1 MKISKNWLSKHIDT
15 NLSHDDISTLLTGCG
30 LEVEHLEEW
39 ESLKGGLQNVVV
51 GHVLS
56 CEKHPNADKLSVTL
70 VDVGDGDPKK
80 IVCGAPNVAAGQK
93 VIVALPGAVLYPA
106 VGESFEIKKS
116 KIRGEESNGMLCA
129 EDEIGLG
136 TSHAGIMLLPA
147 ETPIGMAAADYFQI
161 EKDIVFEI
169 GLTPN
174 RADAA
179 SHYGVA
185 RDLAALTNIKNLH
198 LALTSVVKVSNLSGP
213 VSVNV
218 QDTNDCP
225 RYSGIY
231 ISNVSVGQSPQWLK
245 NKLSAIGVRSINN
258 IVDITNYILHD
269 LGQPLHAFDADRIQ
283 GNTILVKRSANE
295 EKFVTLDDIERKLNG
310 TELMIADSKGSLCM
324 AGVFGG
330 KNAGVNESTKNIFL
344 ESAYFNSVVVRK
356 ASRLHGIHTDSSFRF
371 ERGTDPEMTITAM
384 MKAAKMIEEL
394 AGGKIADAIID
405 LYPQP
410 IVWNKIELAYK
421 YIDTLIGNQLE
432 RDLIKKIISDLGMQV
447 DAETTDGLS
456 LSVPPF
462 KVDVTRAADVVEEI
476 IRIYG
481 YNAIE
486 LPGKI
491 SMTVSSSSKPD
502 IEKVNIKIA
511 ATLIGKGFFEIL
523 NNSLTKKDTAQHIVM
538 NEGDAV
544 VEVLNPLSND
554 LGVLRNSMLLPGLE
568 TIAYNLNRKQ
578 KEIRLFENGKV
589 YSVNNG
595 LYTEKNKIAIWISGE
610 LNKEHWQKTVNPV
623 DIYSMKTLA
632 QSVLSAIGIEE
643 YKLNIEQ
650 KEGTVFSQTIDIMLK
665 KRTLVSI
672 AEVNKKTLKLY
683 DISQPVY
690 YSELDLETI
699 MRAISSA
706 DLRAQ
711 EPTKYPEVR
720 RDLSMVLDKN
730 VNYSEVEEIAY
741 NSVKGILRE
750 VNLFDVYE
758 GDKIESGKK
767 SYALSFILRDDEA
780 TLQDKQIDTAIDK
793 LMKQFE
799 SRLGAIIRTQ

>member
-1 MKISKNWLSKHIDT
+1 MKISKNWLSNHIDS
-15 NLSHDDISTLLTGCG
+15 NLSHDEISTLLTGCG

-51 GHVLS
+51 GLVLT
-56 CEKHPNADKLSVTL
+56 CEKHPNADKLSLTL
-70 VDVGDGDPKK
+70 VDVGDGEPKK

-93 VIVALPGAVLYPA
+93 VIVALQGAVLYPTS
-106 VGESFEIKKS
+106 GEPFEIKKS

-136 TSHAGIMLLPA
+136 ASHAGIMVLPD
-147 ETPIGMAAADYFQI
+147 ETPVGLSAAEYFQI
-161 EKDIVFEI
+161 EKDVVFEI

-185 RDLAALTNIKNLH
+185 RDLAALTNIKNLNFVQ
-198 LALTSVVKVSNLSGP
+198 TSN
-213 VSVNV
+213 VNV
-218 QDTNDCP
+218 ANQTGSIGVQIEDANDCP
-225 RYSGIY
+225 RYSGVY
-231 ISNVSVGQSPQWLK
+231 ISNVTVGKSPQWLI

-269 LGQPLHAFDADRIQ
+269 LGQPLHAFDANKIQ
-283 GNTILVKRSANE
+283 GNTIIVKRSNKGD
-295 EKFVTLDDIERKLNG
+295 KFITLDDAERELNG
-310 TELMIADSKGSLCM
+310 AELMISDMNGGLCM

-330 KNAGVNESTKNIFL
+330 KTSGVTEGTTSIFL
-344 ESAYFNSVVVRK
+344 ESAYFNPVVVRK
-356 ASRLHGIHTDSSFRF
+356 ASRYHGIHTDSSFRF
-371 ERGTDPEMTITAM
+371 ERGTDPEMTINAM

-394 AGGKIADAIID
+394 AGGKIAETIID
-405 LYPQP
+405 VYPQP
-410 IVWNKIELAYK
+410 IEWKKIDLNYQ
-421 YIDTLIGNQLE
+421 YVDTLIGNQLE
-432 RDLIKKIISDLGMQV
+432 RDLIKKIITDLGIKV
-447 DAETTDGLS
+447 ENENEHGLS
-456 LSVPPF
+456 LLVPPF

-491 SMTVSSSSKPD
+491 SMTVTSSMKPD
-502 IEKVNIKIA
+502 VERVVAKIA
-511 ATLIGKGFFEIL
+511 NTLIGKGYFEIL
-523 NNSLTKKDTAQHIVM
+523 NNSLTKKDTAQLISM
-538 NEGDAV
+538 NEGDEA

-568 TIAYNLNRKQ
+568 SIAYNLNRKQ
-578 KEIRLFENGKV
+578 KEIRLFETGKV

-610 LNKEHWQKTVNPV
+610 LNKEHWQKTVNTV
-623 DIYSMKTLA
+623 DIYSMKSLV
-632 QSVLSAIGIEE
+632 QSIFHALGIEN

-650 KEGTVFSQTIDIMLK
+650 KSSNVFSSTIDLMLK
-665 KRTLVSI
+665 KRVMATI
-672 AEVNKKTLKLY
+672 GEVNKKTLKQF
-683 DISQPVY
+683 DINQPVFY
-690 YSELDLETI
+690 AELDIESI
-699 MRAISSA
+699 MRAISPSDIKA
-706 DLRAQ
+706 V
-711 EPTKYPEVR
+711 EPPKYPEVR

-730 VNYSEVEEIAY
+730 VNYSEVEEIAF

-758 GDKIESGKK
+758 GDKIEAGKK
-767 SYALSFILRDDEA
+767 SYALSFILRDNEA

-793 LMKQFE
+793 LMKQLE
-799 SRLGAIIRTQ
+799 TRLGAIIRTQ

>member
-1 MKISKNWLSKHIDT
+1 MKISKNWLSNHIDS
-15 NLSHDDISTLLTGCG
+15 NLSHDEISTLLTGCG

-51 GHVLS
+51 GHVLT
-56 CEKHPNADKLSVTL
+56 CEKHPNADKLSLTL

-93 VIVALPGAVLYPA
+93 VIVALQGAVLYPTSS
-106 VGESFEIKKS
+106 ESFEIKKS

-136 TSHAGIMLLPA
+136 TSHAGIMVLPD
-147 ETPIGMAAADYFQI
+147 ETPVGLSAAEYFQI
-161 EKDIVFEI
+161 EKDVVFEI

-185 RDLAALTNIKNLH
+185 RDLAALTNIKNLNVVQ
-198 LALTSVVKVSNLSGP
+198 ASNFNVANQTGPISV
-213 VSVNV
+213 
-218 QDTNDCP
+218 QIEDANDCP
-225 RYSGIY
+225 RYSGVY
-231 ISNVSVGQSPQWLK
+231 ISNITVGKSPQWLI

-269 LGQPLHAFDADRIQ
+269 LGQPLHAFDANKIQ
-283 GNTILVKRSANE
+283 GNTIIVKRSNKGD
-295 EKFVTLDDIERKLNG
+295 KFITLDDAERELNG
-310 TELMIADSKGSLCM
+310 AELMIADMNGGLCM

-330 KNAGVNESTKNIFL
+330 KTSGVTEGTTSIFL
-344 ESAYFNSVVVRK
+344 ESAYFNPVVVRK
-356 ASRLHGIHTDSSFRF
+356 ASRYHGIHTDSSFRF
-371 ERGTDPEMTITAM
+371 ERGTDPEMTIIAM

-394 AGGKIADAIID
+394 AGGKIAETIID
-405 LYPQP
+405 VYPQP
-410 IVWNKIELAYK
+410 IEWKKIDLNYQ
-421 YIDTLIGNQLE
+421 YVDTLIGNQLE
-432 RDLIKKIISDLGMQV
+432 RDLIKKIITDLGIKV
-447 DAETTDGLS
+447 DSENEDGLS
-456 LSVPPF
+456 LLVPPF
-462 KVDVTRAADVVEEI
+462 KVDVTRASDVVEEI

-491 SMTVSSSSKPD
+491 SMTVTSSMKPD
-502 IEKVNIKIA
+502 VERVVAKIA
-511 ATLIGKGFFEIL
+511 NTLIGKGYFEIL
-523 NNSLTKKDTAQHIVM
+523 NNSLTKKDTAQLISM
-538 NEGDAV
+538 NEGDEV

-568 TIAYNLNRKQ
+568 SIAYNLNRKQ
-578 KEIRLFENGKV
+578 KEIRLFETGKV

-610 LNKEHWQKTVNPV
+610 LNKEHWQKTVNTV
-623 DIYSMKTLA
+623 DIYSMKSLV
-632 QSVLSAIGIEE
+632 QSIFHALGIEN

-650 KEGTVFSQTIDIMLK
+650 KSSNVFSNTIDLMLK
-665 KRTLVSI
+665 KRVMATI
-672 AEVNKKTLKLY
+672 GEVNKKTLKQF
-683 DISQPVY
+683 DINQPVFY
-690 YSELDLETI
+690 AELDIETI
-699 MRAISSA
+699 MRAVSPSDITA
-706 DLRAQ
+706 V
-711 EPTKYPEVR
+711 EPPKYPEVR

-730 VNYSEVEEIAY
+730 VNYSEVEEIAF

-758 GDKIESGKK
+758 GDKIEAGKK

-793 LMKQFE
+793 LMKQLE
-799 SRLGAIIRTQ
+799 TRLGAIIRTQ

>member
-1 MKISKNWLSKHIDT
+1 MKISKNWLSSHIDT
-15 NLSHDDISTLLTGCG
+15 NKTPEEISALLTGCG
-30 LEVEHLEEW
+30 LEVEHMEEW

-56 CEKHPNADKLSVTL
+56 CEKHPNADKLSLTL
-70 VDVGDGDPKK
+70 VDVGDGEPKK

-93 VIVALPGAVLYPA
+93 VIVALPGAVLYPT

-116 KIRGEESNGMLCA
+116 KIRGEESNGMICA

-136 TSHAGIMLLPA
+136 TSHAGIMILPDD
-147 ETPIGMAAADYFQI
+147 TTVGMPAADYFQI
-161 EKDIVFEI
+161 ERDVVFEI

-185 RDLAALTNIKNLH
+185 RDLAALTNIKNLIT
-198 LALTSVVKVSNLSGP
+198 TSSSDVKIANQTGP
-213 VSVNV
+213 VTVNV
-218 QDTNDCP
+218 VDANDCP
-225 RYSGIY
+225 RYSGVY
-231 ISNVSVGQSPQWLK
+231 ISNVTVGASPQWLK

-283 GNTILVKRSANE
+283 GNYINVKRSANE

-310 TELMIADSKGSLCM
+310 TELMIADANTSLCM

-344 ESAYFNSVVVRK
+344 ESAYFNPVVVRK
-356 ASRLHGIHTDSSFRF
+356 ASRLHSIHTDSSFRF

-384 MKAAKMIEEL
+384 MKAAKMIQEL
-394 AGGKIADAIID
+394 AGGQIADAIID
-405 LYPQP
+405 VYPQP
-410 IVWNKIELAYK
+410 IEWKKIDLNYN
-421 YIDTLIGNQLE
+421 YVHTLIGNQLDH
-432 RDLIKKIISDLGMQV
+432 DLIVKIITDLGMKV
-447 DAETTDGLS
+447 ESENAEGLI

-491 SMTVSSSSKPD
+491 SMTVSSSVKPD
-502 IEKVNIKIA
+502 IEKVYSKIA
-511 ATLIGKGFFEIL
+511 TTLIGKGYFEIL
-523 NNSLTKKDTAQHIVM
+523 NNSLTKKDTAQLISM
-538 NEGDAV
+538 NEGDEV

-554 LGVLRNSMLLPGLE
+554 LGILRNSMLLPGLDS
-568 TIAYNLNRKQ
+568 IAYNLNRKQ
-578 KEIRLFENGKV
+578 KEIRLFESGKV

-623 DIYSMKTLA
+623 DIYTMKSLV
-632 QSVLSAIGIEE
+632 QSLLSALGIET

-650 KEGTVFSQTIDIMLK
+650 KQGNVFSQTIDIMLK
-665 KRTLVSI
+665 KRVMANI
-672 AEVNKKTLKLY
+672 GEVNKKTLKQF
-683 DISQPVY
+683 DINQPVFY
-690 YSELDLETI
+690 AELDVETI
-699 MRAISSA
+699 MRAVSA
-706 DLRAQ
+706 TDITAQ
-711 EPTKYPEVR
+711 EPPKYPEVR

-730 VNYSEVEEIAY
+730 VNYAEVEEIAY

-799 SRLGAIIRTQ
+799 TRLGAIIRTQ

>member
-1 MKISKNWLSKHIDT
+1 MKISKNWLSSHINT
-15 NLSHDDISTLLTGCG
+15 NKTHDEISTLLTGCG
-30 LEVEHLEEW
+30 LEVEHIEEW
-39 ESLKGGLQNVVV
+39 ESLKGGLKNVVV
-51 GHVLS
+51 GHVVS

-70 VDVGDGDPKK
+70 VDIGDGEPKK
-80 IVCGAPNVAAGQK
+80 IVCGAPNVATGQK
-93 VIVALPGAVLYPA
+93 VIVALPGAVLYPT

-116 KIRGEESNGMLCA
+116 KIRGEESNGMICA
-129 EDEIGLG
+129 EDEIGMG
-136 TSHAGIMLLPA
+136 TSHAGIMILPDNTA
-147 ETPIGMAAADYFQI
+147 IGMPAADYFQI
-161 EKDIVFEI
+161 ERDVVFEI

-185 RDLAALTNIKNLH
+185 RDLAALTNIKNLIT
-198 LALTSVVKVSNLSGP
+198 TSSSDVKVANQTG
-213 VSVNV
+213 SVTV
-218 QDTNDCP
+218 KVEDANDCP
-225 RYSGIY
+225 RYSGVY

-269 LGQPLHAFDADRIQ
+269 LGQPLHAFDADCIQ
-283 GNTILVKRSANE
+283 GNSIKVKRSTNE
-295 EKFVTLDDIERKLNG
+295 EKFITLDDIERKLNG
-310 TELMIADSKGSLCM
+310 TELMIADANTSLCM

-356 ASRLHGIHTDSSFRF
+356 ASRLHSIHTDSSFRF

-384 MKAAKMIEEL
+384 MKAAKMIQEL
-394 AGGKIADAIID
+394 AGGQIADTIID
-405 LYPQP
+405 VYPQP
-410 IVWNKIELAYK
+410 IEWKKIDLNYK
-421 YIDTLIGNQLE
+421 YVDTLIGNQLDH
-432 RDLIKKIISDLGMQV
+432 DLIKKIITDLGMKI
-447 DAETTDGLS
+447 ESENTEGLLIS
-456 LSVPPF
+456 IPPF

-491 SMTVSSSSKPD
+491 SMTVSSSVKPD
-502 IEKVNIKIA
+502 VEKITSKIA
-511 ATLIGKGFFEIL
+511 TTLIGKGYFEIL
-523 NNSLTKKDTAQHIVM
+523 NNSLTKKDTAQLISM
-538 NEGDAV
+538 NEGEEA

-554 LGVLRNSMLLPGLE
+554 LGILRNSMLLPGLE
-568 TIAYNLNRKQ
+568 SIAYNLNRKQ

-589 YSVNNG
+589 YSVNSG

-610 LNKEHWQKTVNPV
+610 LNKEHWQKTVNVV
-623 DIYSMKTLA
+623 DIYSMKSLV
-632 QSVLSAIGIEE
+632 QSILHSLGIEN

-650 KEGTVFSQTIDIMLK
+650 NSGTVFSQSIDIMLK
-665 KRTLVSI
+665 KRMMASI
-672 AEVNKKTLKLY
+672 GEVNKKTLKQF
-683 DISQPVY
+683 DINQPVY
-690 YSELDLETI
+690 YTELDVETI
-699 MRAISSA
+699 MRAVSST
-706 DLRAQ
+706 DLTAQ
-711 EPTKYPEVR
+711 EPPKYPEVR

-758 GDKIESGKK
+758 GDKIEAGKK

-799 SRLGAIIRTQ
+799 TRLGAIIRTQ

>member
-1 MKISKNWLSKHIDT
+1 MKISKNWLASHIDT
-15 NLSHDDISTLLTGCG
+15 NKTPEEISALLTGCG
-30 LEVEHLEEW
+30 LEVEHMEEW

-51 GHVLS
+51 GHILS
-56 CEKHPNADKLSVTL
+56 CEKHPNADKLSLTL
-70 VDVGDGDPKK
+70 VDVGDGEPKK

-93 VIVALPGAVLYPA
+93 VIVALSGAMLYPT
-106 VGESFEIKKS
+106 VGEPFEIKKS
-116 KIRGEESNGMLCA
+116 KIRGEESNGMICA

-136 TSHAGIMLLPA
+136 TSHAGIMILP
-147 ETPIGMAAADYFQI
+147 EDTQVGMSASEYFKI
-161 EKDIVFEI
+161 EKDVVFEI

-185 RDLAALTNIKNLH
+185 RDLGALTNIKNLKTEI
-198 LALTSVVKVSNLSGP
+198 APSVKSGSHTGP
-213 VSVNV
+213 ISVQV
-218 QDTNDCP
+218 EDANDCP
-225 RYSGIY
+225 RYSGVY
-231 ISNVSVGQSPQWLK
+231 ISNVTVGASPQWLK

-269 LGQPLHAFDADRIQ
+269 LGQPLHAFDADCIH
-283 GNTILVKRSANE
+283 GNSINVKRSTNE
-295 EKFVTLDDIERKLNG
+295 EKFITLDDIERKLNG
-310 TELMIADSKGSLCM
+310 TELMIADANTSLCM

-344 ESAYFNSVVVRK
+344 ESAYFNPVVVRK
-356 ASRLHGIHTDSSFRF
+356 ASRLHSIHTDSSFRF

-384 MKAAKMIEEL
+384 MKAAKMIQEL
-394 AGGKIADAIID
+394 AGGQIADAIID
-405 LYPQP
+405 VYPQP
-410 IVWNKIELAYK
+410 IAWKKIDLNYN
-421 YIDTLIGNQLE
+421 YVHTLIGNHLDH
-432 RDLIKKIISDLGMQV
+432 DLIVKIITDLGMKV
-447 DAETTDGLS
+447 ESENADGLI

-491 SMTVSSSSKPD
+491 SMTVSSSVKPD
-502 IEKVNIKIA
+502 VEKVNSKIA

-523 NNSLTKKDTAQHIVM
+523 NNSLTKKDTAQLISM
-538 NEGDAV
+538 NEGDEV

-568 TIAYNLNRKQ
+568 SIAYNLNRKQ
-578 KEIRLFENGKV
+578 KEIRLFESGKV

-595 LYTEKNKIAIWISGE
+595 LYTEKNRIAIWISGE

-623 DIYSMKTLA
+623 DIYTIKSLL
-632 QSVLSAIGIEE
+632 QSVLSALGIAN

-650 KEGTVFSQTIDIMLK
+650 KQGNVFTQTIDIMLK
-665 KRTLVSI
+665 KRVMANIGEVS
-672 AEVNKKTLKLY
+672 KKTLKQF
-683 DISQPVY
+683 DINQPVFY
-690 YSELDLETI
+690 AELDVETI
-699 MRAISSA
+699 MRAVSST
-706 DLRAQ
+706 DITAQ
-711 EPTKYPEVR
+711 EPPKYPEVR

-730 VNYSEVEEIAY
+730 VNYAEVEEIAF

-758 GDKIESGKK
+758 GDKIEVGKK

-799 SRLGAIIRTQ
+799 TRLGAIIRTQ

>member
-1 MKISKNWLSKHIDT
+1 MKISKNWLSSHIKT
-15 NLSHDDISTLLTGCG
+15 NKTHDEISTLLTGCG

-80 IVCGAPNVAAGQK
+80 IVCGAPNVAVGQK
-93 VIVALPGAVLYPA
+93 VIVALPGAVLYPT

-116 KIRGEESNGMLCA
+116 KIRGEESNGMICA
-129 EDEIGLG
+129 EDEIGMG
-136 TSHAGIMLLPA
+136 TSHAGIMILPA
-147 ETPIGMAAADYFQI
+147 ETTVGMPAADYFQI
-161 EKDIVFEI
+161 ERDVVFEI

-185 RDLAALTNIKNLH
+185 RDLAALTNIKNLIT
-198 LALTSVVKVSNLSGP
+198 TSSSEVKVAYQTGP
-213 VSVNV
+213 VTVKV
-218 QDTNDCP
+218 EDENDCP
-225 RYSGIY
+225 RYSGVY
-231 ISNVSVGQSPQWLK
+231 ISNVTVGQSPQWLK

-269 LGQPLHAFDADRIQ
+269 LGQPLHAFDADCIQ
-283 GNTILVKRSANE
+283 GNTINVKRSNNE

-310 TELMIADSKGSLCM
+310 TELMITDANTSLCM

-384 MKAAKMIEEL
+384 TKAAKMIQEL
-394 AGGKIADAIID
+394 AGGQIAESIID
-405 LYPQP
+405 VYPQP
-410 IVWNKIELAYK
+410 IEWKKIDLNYN
-421 YIDTLIGNQLE
+421 YVDTLIGNKLDH
-432 RDLIKKIISDLGMQV
+432 DLIKKIITDLGMKV
-447 DAETTDGLS
+447 ESENAEGLKI
-456 LSVPPF
+456 SVPPF

-491 SMTVSSSSKPD
+491 SMTVSSSVKPD
-502 IEKVNIKIA
+502 VEKVNSKIA
-511 ATLIGKGFFEIL
+511 ATLIGKGYFEIL
-523 NNSLTKKDTAQHIVM
+523 NNSLTKKDTAQLISM
-538 NEGDAV
+538 NEGDEA

-568 TIAYNLNRKQ
+568 SIAYNLNRKQ
-578 KEIRLFENGKV
+578 KEIRLFESGKV

-623 DIYSMKTLA
+623 DIYSMKALV
-632 QSVLSAIGIEE
+632 QSVLSALGIENF
-643 YKLNIEQ
+643 KLNIEQ
-650 KEGTVFSQTIDIMLK
+650 KSGTVFSQTIDLIFK
-665 KRTLVSI
+665 KRVMVSI
-672 AEVNKKTLKLY
+672 GEVNKKTLKQF
-683 DISQPVY
+683 DINQPVY
-690 YSELDLETI
+690 YAELDVETI
-699 MRAISSA
+699 MRAVSSK
-706 DLRAQ
+706 DLTAQ
-711 EPTKYPEVR
+711 EPSKYPEVR

-767 SYALSFILRDDEA
+767 SYALSFILRDDES

-799 SRLGAIIRTQ
+799 TRLGAIIRTQ

>member
-1 MKISKNWLSKHIDT
+1 MKISKNWLSSHINT
-15 NLSHDDISTLLTGCG
+15 NKTHDEISTLLTGCG
-30 LEVEHLEEW
+30 LEVEHIEEW
-39 ESLKGGLQNVVV
+39 ESLKGGLQKVVV
-51 GHVLS
+51 GHVVF
-56 CEKHPNADKLSVTL
+56 CEKHPNADKLSVTM
-70 VDVGDGDPKK
+70 VDIGDGEPKK
-80 IVCGAPNVAAGQK
+80 IVCGAPNVATGQK
-93 VIVALPGAVLYPA
+93 VIVALPGAVLYPT
-106 VGESFEIKKS
+106 VGESFEIKIS
-116 KIRGEESNGMLCA
+116 KIRGEESNGMICA
-129 EDEIGLG
+129 EDEIGMG
-136 TSHAGIMLLPA
+136 TSHAGIMILPDD
-147 ETPIGMAAADYFQI
+147 TSVGMPAADYFQI
-161 EKDIVFEI
+161 ERDVVFEI

-185 RDLAALTNIKNLH
+185 RDLAVLTNIKNLIT
-198 LALTSVVKVSNLSGP
+198 TSSSDVKVANQTGP
-213 VSVNV
+213 VTVKV
-218 QDTNDCP
+218 EDTNDCP
-225 RYSGIY
+225 RYSGVY

-269 LGQPLHAFDADRIQ
+269 LGQPLHAFDADSIQ
-283 GNTILVKRSANE
+283 GNTINVKRSSNE
-295 EKFVTLDDIERKLNG
+295 EKFITLDDIERKLTG
-310 TELMIADSKGSLCM
+310 TELMIADANTSLCM

-356 ASRLHGIHTDSSFRF
+356 ASRLHSIHTDSSFRF

-384 MKAAKMIEEL
+384 MKAAKMIQEL
-394 AGGKIADAIID
+394 AGGQIADTIID
-405 LYPQP
+405 VYPQL
-410 IVWNKIELAYK
+410 IEWKKIDLNYK
-421 YIDTLIGNQLE
+421 YVDTLIGNQLDH
-432 RDLIKKIISDLGMQV
+432 DLIKKIITDLGMII
-447 DAETTDGLS
+447 DSESSEGLLIS
-456 LSVPPF
+456 IPPF

-491 SMTVSSSSKPD
+491 SMTVSSSVKPD
-502 IEKVNIKIA
+502 VEKVTSKIA
-511 ATLIGKGFFEIL
+511 TTLIGKGYFEIL
-523 NNSLTKKDTAQHIVM
+523 NNSLTKKDTAQLISM
-538 NEGDAV
+538 NEGDEA

-554 LGVLRNSMLLPGLE
+554 LGILRNSMLLPGLE
-568 TIAYNLNRKQ
+568 SIAYNLNRKQ

-595 LYTEKNKIAIWISGE
+595 LYTEKNKIAIWVCGE
-610 LNKEHWQKTVNPV
+610 LNKEHWQKTINVV
-623 DIYSMKTLA
+623 DVYSMKSLV
-632 QSVLSAIGIEE
+632 QSILHSLGIEN

-650 KEGTVFSQTIDIMLK
+650 KSGNVFSQTIDLMLK
-665 KRTLVSI
+665 KRVMATI
-672 AEVNKKTLKLY
+672 GEVNKKTLKQY

-690 YSELDLETI
+690 YAELDIETI
-699 MRAISSA
+699 MRAVSPTDIKA
-706 DLRAQ
+706 I
-711 EPTKYPEVR
+711 EPSKYPEVR

-730 VNYSEVEEIAY
+730 VNYSEVEEIAF

-758 GDKIESGKK
+758 GEKIEAGKK

-799 SRLGAIIRTQ
+799 TRLGAIIRTQ

>member
-1 MKISKNWLSKHIDT
+1 MKISKNWLSSHINT
-15 NLSHDDISTLLTGCG
+15 NKTHDEISTLLTGCG
-30 LEVEHLEEW
+30 LEVEHIEEW

-51 GHVLS
+51 GHVVS

-80 IVCGAPNVAAGQK
+80 IVCGAPNVATGQK
-93 VIVALPGAVLYPA
+93 VIVALSGAILYPT

-116 KIRGEESNGMLCA
+116 KIRGEESNGMICA
-129 EDEIGLG
+129 EDEIGMG
-136 TSHAGIMLLPA
+136 TSHAGIMILP
-147 ETPIGMAAADYFQI
+147 EDTSVGMPAADYFQI
-161 EKDIVFEI
+161 ERDIVFEI

-185 RDLAALTNIKNLH
+185 RDLAALTNIKNLIT
-198 LALTSVVKVSNLSGP
+198 TSSSDVKVANQTGP
-213 VSVNV
+213 ITVNV
-218 QDTNDCP
+218 EDVNDCP
-225 RYSGIY
+225 RYSGVY

-269 LGQPLHAFDADRIQ
+269 LGQPLHAFDADSIQ
-283 GNTILVKRSANE
+283 GNTIKVKRSTNE
-295 EKFVTLDDIERKLNG
+295 EKFITLDDIERKLNG
-310 TELMIADSKGSLCM
+310 TELMIADSNTSLCM

-356 ASRLHGIHTDSSFRF
+356 ASRLHSIHTDSSFRF

-384 MKAAKMIEEL
+384 MKAAKMIQEL
-394 AGGKIADAIID
+394 AGGYIADTIID
-405 LYPQP
+405 VYPQP
-410 IVWNKIELAYK
+410 IEWKKIDLNYK
-421 YIDTLIGNQLE
+421 YVDTLIGNQLDH
-432 RDLIKKIISDLGMQV
+432 DLIKKIITDLGMNI
-447 DAETTDGLS
+447 ESENTEGLLIS
-456 LSVPPF
+456 IPPF

-491 SMTVSSSSKPD
+491 SMTVSSSVKPD
-502 IEKVNIKIA
+502 VEKVTSKIA
-511 ATLIGKGFFEIL
+511 TTLIGKGYFEIL
-523 NNSLTKKDTAQHIVM
+523 NNSLTKKDTAQLISM
-538 NEGDAV
+538 NEGDEA

-568 TIAYNLNRKQ
+568 SIAYNLNRKQ

-589 YSVNNG
+589 YSVKNG
-595 LYTEKNKIAIWISGE
+595 LYTEKNKFAIWICGE
-610 LNKEHWQKTVNPV
+610 LNKEHWQKAVNPV
-623 DIYSMKTLA
+623 DIYSMKALV
-632 QSVLSAIGIEE
+632 QSILSALGVEN
-643 YKLNIEQ
+643 YKLNIEHNS
-650 KEGTVFSQTIDIMLK
+650 GTVFSQSIDIMLK
-665 KRTLVSI
+665 KRMMASI
-672 AEVNKKTLKLY
+672 GEVNKKTLKQF
-683 DISQPVY
+683 DINQPVY
-690 YSELDLETI
+690 YAELDVETI
-699 MRAISSA
+699 MRAVSST
-706 DLRAQ
+706 DLTAQ
-711 EPTKYPEVR
+711 EPPKYPEVR

-758 GDKIESGKK
+758 GDKIEAGKK

-799 SRLGAIIRTQ
+799 TRLGAIIRTQ

>member
-1 MKISKNWLSKHIDT
+1 MKISKNWLSNHIDS
-15 NLSHDDISTLLTGCG
+15 NLSHDEISTLLTGCG

-51 GHVLS
+51 GHVLT
-56 CEKHPNADKLSVTL
+56 CEKHPNADKLSLTL

-80 IVCGAPNVAAGQK
+80 IVCGAPNVATGQK
-93 VIVALPGAVLYPA
+93 VIVALQGAILYPTA
-106 VGESFEIKKS
+106 GEPFEIKKS

-136 TSHAGIMLLPA
+136 TSHAGIMVLPD
-147 ETPIGMAAADYFQI
+147 ETPVGLSAAEYFQI
-161 EKDIVFEI
+161 EKDVVFEI

-185 RDLAALTNIKNLH
+185 RDLAALTNIKNLNFVQ
-198 LALTSVVKVSNLSGP
+198 TSN
-213 VSVNV
+213 VNV
-218 QDTNDCP
+218 ANQTGPIGVQIEDANDCP
-225 RYSGIY
+225 RYSGVY
-231 ISNVSVGQSPQWLK
+231 ISNITVGKSPQWLI

-269 LGQPLHAFDADRIQ
+269 LGQPLHAFDANKIQ
-283 GNTILVKRSANE
+283 GNTIIVKRSNKGD
-295 EKFVTLDDIERKLNG
+295 KFVTLDDAERELNG
-310 TELMIADSKGSLCM
+310 AELMIADMNDGLCM

-330 KNAGVNESTKNIFL
+330 KTSGVTEGTTSIFL
-344 ESAYFNSVVVRK
+344 ESAYFNPVVVRK
-356 ASRLHGIHTDSSFRF
+356 ASRYHGIHTDSSFRF
-371 ERGTDPEMTITAM
+371 ERGTDPEMTINAM

-394 AGGKIADAIID
+394 AGGKIAETIID
-405 LYPQP
+405 VYPQP
-410 IVWNKIELAYK
+410 IEWKKIDLNYQ
-421 YIDTLIGNQLE
+421 YVDTLIGNQLK
-432 RDLIKKIISDLGMQV
+432 RDLIKKIIADLGIKV
-447 DAETTDGLS
+447 ENENEDGLT
-456 LSVPPF
+456 LLVPPF

-491 SMTVSSSSKPD
+491 SMTVTSSVKPD
-502 IEKVNIKIA
+502 VERVVAKIA
-511 ATLIGKGFFEIL
+511 SVLIGKGYFEIL
-523 NNSLTKKDTAQHIVM
+523 NNSLTKKDTAQLISM
-538 NEGDAV
+538 NEGDEA

-568 TIAYNLNRKQ
+568 SIAYNLNRKQ
-578 KEIRLFENGKV
+578 KEIRLFETGKV

-610 LNKEHWQKTVNPV
+610 LNKEHWQKTVNTV
-623 DIYSMKTLA
+623 DIYSIKSLV
-632 QSVLSAIGIEE
+632 QSIFHALGIEN

-650 KEGTVFSQTIDIMLK
+650 KSSNVFSNTIDLMLK
-665 KRTLVSI
+665 KRVMGTI
-672 AEVNKKTLKLY
+672 GEVNKKTLKQF
-683 DISQPVY
+683 DINQPVFY
-690 YSELDLETI
+690 AELDVETI
-699 MRAISSA
+699 MRAVSPSDIKA
-706 DLRAQ
+706 V
-711 EPTKYPEVR
+711 EPPKYPEVR

-730 VNYSEVEEIAY
+730 VNYSEVEEIAF

-758 GDKIESGKK
+758 GDKIEAGKK

-793 LMKQFE
+793 LMKQLE
-799 SRLGAIIRTQ
+799 TRLGAIIRTQ